1 MSPSWVCDTKICLCV
16 KRSNSG
22 KRKVLKAYR
31 IFSET
36 NRLSVFAQLVQVQK
50 TESIFVLQH
59 CRIITSMKE
68 MSKGKIYEGPYS
80 GAGETGYH
88 DTTKIN
94 NYKENL
100 PSLMWD
106 AELIKGT

>member
-1 MSPSWVCDTKICLCV
+1 
-16 KRSNSG
+16 
-22 KRKVLKAYR
+22 
-31 IFSET
+31 
-36 NRLSVFAQLVQVQK
+36 
-50 TESIFVLQH
+50 
-59 CRIITSMKE
+59 MKE